1 MKIADRIVY
10 MDLCII
16 IAYSLCISDSLTM
29 VVYQE
34 KFYNLVVVA
43 FMRLDVS
50 SGPVYVV
57 IPRIRG

>member
-10 MDLCII
+10 MGLCII
-16 IAYSLCISDSLTM
+16 IAYSLYISDSPTM

-34 KFYNLVVVA
+34 KFHNLVAVA
-43 FMRLDVS
+43 LMRLDVS

-57 IPRIRG
+57 IPRTRG